1 MASVSTNKQDYSPGE
16 VVTIT
21 LVDITLGGTYT
32 FTITD
37 DPNDPGD
44 DNVVN
49 TYSFQAVDGG
59 AGDADGAADGKITT
73 TWTVPT
79 DGSANN
85 ATLNLNATDGSGTVV
100 ATTTFTDAVSATID
114 QWGNGPAPDAD
125 GTGNDDEV
133 WQNGNLNEQGAHYAE
148 GEAIPYRAVL
158 NDLTPDAVYSLTIQW
173 DTVDSGAYAIDY
185 LTSYNFTF
193 DGTKH
198 LLEPDVNPTFFTP
211 QSDPGLSSNGVSTV
225 GIPSDSQLL
234 TGFGHGITDGL
245 SSGQPSGAQA
255 FTFFGSVAGLSTSGV
270 SYDADLAKASITVNF
285 TYTGGSG
292 DTADAVVL
300 AWGGH
305 IASSLD
311 WRDDQGETVQTASD
325 ISGSPYHMRLLTL
338 TEDGAVE
345 GLGNQDRSLTASTVV
360 PSNPDFTI
368 TKVVSDILNPDD
380 SDGGS
385 TVNQA
390 GDKIVYTITVDNT
403 GDVDLTG
410 VTVSDLV
417 EGTTATTVIPTG
429 GDTNSN
435 NILETTETWTYSTTY
450 TVTQD
455 DINTAG
461 TFGNGTTGIQNVA
474 TADTDQTGPK
484 SANAEVPASTIE
496 QAPAL
501 AIDKTV
507 TSVADTNG
515 NGLTDAGDV
524 INYNVKV
531 SNTGNVTLTG
541 VTVVDPLTG
550 QNISAETIAV
560 GAFKDFA
567 STYTISQADVDG
579 NGGGDGDIDNTATA
593 DSDQTGPSSDSEV
606 VPLNLTPAIDIEKLV
621 KVDGAVAFVDADTA
635 ATGPNAFEGT
645 PVQFKFTV
653 INTGNVTLSD
663 ITVSDS
669 DFDLSGL
676 TGDADGSL
684 AGYQIATLAP
694 SGSVDILYT
703 QTAATAGQ
711 HTDTG
716 TASTTF
722 NGSTVSDM
730 DDANYFGFDAG
741 VCGLTPGF
749 WSQHLWAWDGNP
761 GTDGPVDDQGKTLAS
776 KLIAD
781 DVLTLEDVLI
791 PVDSNRDGVID
802 GNDQAGV
809 LVGDLN
815 HNGLKD
821 PNETTVFFELID
833 AQDLINASASTINAD
848 QRVKMSRDAIA
859 LQLNINNGVVDPDG
873 LITEA
878 AKWLTAQSPY
888 TYGSKSGDVDTNGD
902 WIADYNDSTNVFDG
916 TKVKAN
922 DAAWQTLT
930 SGLSGSIIHE
940 AIDDFNNCRLVGGH
954 DGEGKELIGAT
965 PDDIILLGLSS
976 QNTSWADW
984 QGVNGL
990 V

>member
-32 FTITD
+32 FRITD

-79 DGSANN
+79 DGSASN
-85 ATLNLNATDGSGTVV
+85 ATLNLNATDDSGTVV
-100 ATTTFTDAVSATID
+100 ASTTFTDAVSATID
-114 QWGNGPAPDAD
+114 QWGNGPAPDAN

-158 NDLTPDAVYSLTIQW
+158 NDLTPDAVYALTIQW
-173 DTVDSGAYAIDY
+173 DTVDSAAYAIDY

-198 LLEPDVNPTFFTP
+198 PLEPDVNPTFFTP

-270 SYDADLAKASITVNF
+270 SYNADLTKASITVNF

-325 ISGSPYHMRLLTL
+325 ISGSPYHMRLLAL
-338 TEDGAVE
+338 TENGLVE
-345 GLGNQDRSLTASTVV
+345 GLGNQDRSLSASAVV

-368 TKVVSDILNPDD
+368 TKVVADILNPDD

-417 EGTTATTVIPTG
+417 EGTTATTVTRTG

-461 TFGNGTTGIQNVA
+461 TFGNGTSGIQNVA

-496 QAPAL
+496 QTPAL

-507 TSVADTNG
+507 ASVTDTNG

-560 GAFKDFA
+560 GASKDFA

-621 KVDGAVAFVDADTA
+621 KVDGATAFVDADTA
-635 ATGPNAFEGT
+635 TGPNTFEGT

-653 INTGNVTLSD
+653 TNTGNVTLSD

-676 TGDADGSL
+676 TGDANGSL

-703 QTAATAGQ
+703 QSAATVGQ

-749 WSQHLWAWDGNP
+749 WSQHLWAWDGNSS
-761 GTDGPVDDQGKTLAS
+761 TDGEVDSQGKTLAS
-776 KLIAD
+776 KLVAD

-821 PNETTVFFELID
+821 AGETTVFFELID

-888 TYGSKSGDVDTNGD
+888 DTFGSKSGDVDTNGD

-940 AIDDFNNCRLVGGH
+940 AVDDFNNCRLVGGH

>member
-345 GLGNQDRSLTASTVV
+345 GLGNQDRSLSASAVV

-429 GDTNSN
+429 GDTNSI
-435 NILETTETWTYSTTY
+435 NIPETTETWTYSTTY

-560 GAFKDFA
+560 GASQDFA

-606 VPLNLTPAIDIEKLV
+606 VPLNLTPALAIDKTVTSVADTNGNGLTDAGDVINYNV
-621 KVDGAVAFVDADTA
+621 KVS
-635 ATGPNAFEGT
+635 
-645 PVQFKFTV
+645 
-653 INTGNVTLSD
+653 NTGNVTLTGV
-663 ITVSDS
+663 TVVDP
-669 DFDLSGL
+669 L
-676 TGDADGSL
+676 TGQNISAET
-684 AGYQIATLAP
+684 IAVGAFRTSPAP
-694 SGSVDILYT
+694 TRSARLMWT
-703 QTAATAGQ
+703 ATAGAMA
-711 HTDTG
+711 T
-716 TASTTF
+716 STTRRRR
-722 NGSTVSDM
+722 TVIRRGR
-730 DDANYFGFDAG
+730 A
-741 VCGLTPGF
+741 V
-749 WSQHLWAWDGNP
+749 
-761 GTDGPVDDQGKTLAS
+761 
-776 KLIAD
+776 
-781 DVLTLEDVLI
+781 
-791 PVDSNRDGVID
+791 
-802 GNDQAGV
+802 
-809 LVGDLN
+809 
-815 HNGLKD
+815 
-821 PNETTVFFELID
+821 
-833 AQDLINASASTINAD
+833 
-848 QRVKMSRDAIA
+848 
-859 LQLNINNGVVDPDG
+859 
-873 LITEA
+873 
-878 AKWLTAQSPY
+878 TAR
-888 TYGSKSGDVDTNGD
+888 
-902 WIADYNDSTNVFDG
+902 W
-916 TKVKAN
+916 
-922 DAAWQTLT
+922 
-930 SGLSGSIIHE
+930 
-940 AIDDFNNCRLVGGH
+940 CR
-954 DGEGKELIGAT
+954 
-965 PDDIILLGLSS
+965 
-976 QNTSWADW
+976 
-984 QGVNGL
+984 
-990 V
+990 

>member
-1 MASVSTNKQDYSPGE
+1 MP
-16 VVTIT
+16 
-21 LVDITLGGTYT
+21 
-32 FTITD
+32 
-37 DPNDPGD
+37 
-44 DNVVN
+44 
-49 TYSFQAVDGG
+49 
-59 AGDADGAADGKITT
+59 
-73 TWTVPT
+73 
-79 DGSANN
+79 
-85 ATLNLNATDGSGTVV
+85 
-100 ATTTFTDAVSATID
+100 
-114 QWGNGPAPDAD
+114 
-125 GTGNDDEV
+125 
-133 WQNGNLNEQGAHYAE
+133 
-148 GEAIPYRAVL
+148 
-158 NDLTPDAVYSLTIQW
+158 
-173 DTVDSGAYAIDY
+173 
-185 LTSYNFTF
+185 
-193 DGTKH
+193 
-198 LLEPDVNPTFFTP
+198 
-211 QSDPGLSSNGVSTV
+211 LSSRG
-225 GIPSDSQLL
+225 
-234 TGFGHGITDGL
+234 
-245 SSGQPSGAQA
+245 
-255 FTFFGSVAGLSTSGV
+255 
-270 SYDADLAKASITVNF
+270 
-285 TYTGGSG
+285 
-292 DTADAVVL
+292 
-300 AWGGH
+300 GGH

-345 GLGNQDRSLTASTVV
+345 GLGNQDRSLSASAVV

-429 GDTNSN
+429 GDTNSD

-507 TSVADTNG
+507 ASVTDSNG

-550 QNISAETIAV
+550 QNISAETIVV
-560 GAFKDFA
+560 GASKDFA

-621 KVDGAVAFVDADTA
+621 KVDGATAFVDADTA

-653 INTGNVTLSD
+653 TNTGNVTLSD

-676 TGDADGSL
+676 TGDANGSL

-703 QTAATAGQ
+703 QSAATVGQ

-722 NGSTVSDM
+722 NGSTVSDT
-730 DDANYFGFDAG
+730 DNANYFGFDAG

-761 GTDGPVDDQGKTLAS
+761 GTDGEVDSQGKTLAS
-776 KLIAD
+776 KLVAD

-833 AQDLINASASTINAD
+833 AQDLINASVSTINAD